1 MFVVIRQPLRNRSD
15 NTLAASL
22 SFQLVLTTLGG
33 MALQLQRL
41 HEEATIEID
50 QDDDSN
56 ATVSDI
62 NNEESG
68 DQTSFV
74 ILMGM
79 FFMVIFGLALVTFV
93 NTIPCLKRCLNRMKL
108 CCRRRLCC
116 CFPCC
121 RQEYATDIKNSS
133 QEIDIEMNSKSQK
146 GSGGNETKNDSERT
160 LVTTQTRVNSSVSD
174 NSRIGIEIS
183 VLSIGGANS
192 KHVTNPLNTETKI
205 IKDSE
210 ERRIERVSEV
220 MKARENRI
228 SQMEQVPNEINQNEH
243 TKKKTSS
250 KNKKPPNSLSS
261 LARKSSLKTM
271 KILKNKKQ

>member
-56 ATVSDI
+56 ATGSSI

-93 NTIPCLKRCLNRMKL
+93 NTIPCLKRCLNRMQT

-116 CFPCC
+116 CFSCC

-133 QEIDIEMNSKSQK
+133 QEIEIEMNSKSQK
-146 GSGGNETKNDSERT
+146 GSGGNETE
-160 LVTTQTRVNSSVSD
+160 VNV
-174 NSRIGIEIS
+174 R
-183 VLSIGGANS
+183 
-192 KHVTNPLNTETKI
+192 NPL
-205 IKDSE
+205 DSM
-210 ERRIERVSEV
+210 S
-220 MKARENRI
+220 
-228 SQMEQVPNEINQNEH
+228 
-243 TKKKTSS
+243 
-250 KNKKPPNSLSS
+250 
-261 LARKSSLKTM
+261 
-271 KILKNKKQ
+271 

>member
-41 HEEATIEID
+41 HEEATIELD
-50 QDDDSN
+50 QDDDSSN

-93 NTIPCLKRCLNRMKL
+93 NTIPCLKRCLNRMQT

-116 CFPCC
+116 CFSCC

-133 QEIDIEMNSKSQK
+133 QEIEIEMNSKSQK
-146 GSGGNETKNDSERT
+146 GGGGSGGDNETEVNVRNPLDSMSQKGGGDGGDNETK
-160 LVTTQTRVNSSVSD
+160 VNV
-174 NSRIGIEIS
+174 R
-183 VLSIGGANS
+183 
-192 KHVTNPLNTETKI
+192 NPLVEEKI
-205 IKDSE
+205 S
-210 ERRIERVSEV
+210 
-220 MKARENRI
+220 
-228 SQMEQVPNEINQNEH
+228 
-243 TKKKTSS
+243 
-250 KNKKPPNSLSS
+250 
-261 LARKSSLKTM
+261 
-271 KILKNKKQ
+271 